1 MNLRKIVSEALNT
14 FFETKFFFL
23 FFFSLFG
30 FFFLFVFYVVP
41 GRLYSCSDT
50 GYYKYCDLNSCNI
63 IDVILILR
71 ITSLLF

>member
-14 FFETKFFFL
+14 FFETKFFLGFFL
-23 FFFSLFG
+23 CLFG
-30 FFFLFVFYVVP
+30 FFYVVP

>member
-14 FFETKFFFL
+14 FFETKLFFL
-23 FFFSLFG
+23 FFFLCLVLV
-30 FFFLFVFYVVP
+30 FFVFFYVVP

>member
-14 FFETKFFFL
+14 FFETKFFFV
-23 FFFSLFG
+23 
-30 FFFLFVFYVVP
+30 FFFLCLVFFLFFYVVP